1 MQTLWFWLVGF
12 MLIMYAVL
20 DGFDLG
26 AGTLHP
32 FVAKSDAERRKIF
45 KAIGP
50 VWDGNEV
57 WLIAA
62 GGSLFFAFPLLYAT
76 SFSGFYLPLMLVLWL
91 LIIRGVSIELRSHL
105 PSPLWRDFWDGA
117 FFVGSALLALFFGVA
132 LGNVVRGVPI
142 DEQGNFFVA
151 LWTTFSPI
159 GPNPGVLD
167 WYTVTIGVLA
177 LTALSAHGAAW
188 IALKTTGELRDRCL
202 RTGLGLWG
210 ILAGLTAIAT
220 VMTFSL
226 RPTLWTNFQRWPQ
239 GFLLPLLAIGGLVA
253 MGLMLRRGDEKG
265 AFLGSAAYLVGMLT
279 STVFALYPMVLPA
292 IEPGRSLTVF
302 NSSASPTGLMIG
314 LGWWSLGMA
323 LALTYFIGIYWLFRG
338 KIPEHDEHY

>member
-12 MLIMYAVL
+12 MLIMYVVL

-26 AGTLHP
+26 AGALHP
-32 FVAKSDAERRKIF
+32 FVTKSEAERRKVY

-91 LIIRGVSIELRSHL
+91 LMIRGISIELRSHL

-142 DEQGNFFVA
+142 DAQGNFFVA
-151 LWTTFSPI
+151 LWTTFSPL
-159 GPNPGVLD
+159 GANPGVLD
-167 WYTVTIGVLA
+167 WYTVTIGLLSLA
-177 LTALSAHGAAW
+177 ALSVHGAAW
-188 IALKTTGELRDRCL
+188 IALKTMGELRERCL
-202 RTGLGLWG
+202 RTGLRLWG
-210 ILAGLTAIAT
+210 VMVGLTAIAT
-220 VMTFSL
+220 VMTFAL
-226 RPTLWTNFQRWPQ
+226 RPALWTNFQRWPL
-239 GFLLPLLAIGGLVA
+239 GLLLPLLAIGGLVA
-253 MGLMLRRGDEKG
+253 MGLKLRRGDEMG

-302 NSSASPTGLMIG
+302 NASASQTGLMIG
-314 LGWWSLGMA
+314 LGWWTLGMA
-323 LALTYFIGIYWLFRG
+323 LAVTYFIGIYWLFRG